1 MWLDFTDELS
11 VSQQSLLISVQMKI
25 KYFYFNEMYNNLDSL
40 PKFLFEREN
49 SKLLNGIGNQ
59 IFERKII
66 DGEIITTHKQRGS
79 RL

>member
-1 MWLDFTDELS
+1 
-11 VSQQSLLISVQMKI
+11 MKC
-25 KYFYFNEMYNNLDSL
+25 FYFNEMCNNLDSL

>member
-1 MWLDFTDELS
+1 
-11 VSQQSLLISVQMKI
+11 MKCAT
-25 KYFYFNEMYNNLDSL
+25 NNLDSL

-66 DGEIITTHKQRGS
+66 DGEIITTHKQGVPGFNPESYRNLQIYIQKES
-79 RL
+79 KIFSFIIIWHRM